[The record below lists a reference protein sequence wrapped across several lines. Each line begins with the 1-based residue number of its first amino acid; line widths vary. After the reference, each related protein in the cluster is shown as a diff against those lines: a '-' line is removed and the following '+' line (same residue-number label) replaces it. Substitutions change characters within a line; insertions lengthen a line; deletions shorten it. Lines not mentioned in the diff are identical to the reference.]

1 MDMHAAICHWGM
13 AYSKGKRVGLRA
25 CVCECKAVVYSLP
38 YLRSGAATN
47 DTSLPLHPSSL
58 PTSILLLFIAQRWS
72 FFWATLCGRDRGS
85 GACAKSLSCCRKCG
99 TCSSVSRIGQP
110 MSGKNLVLEHTLV
123 VLSARARRWRG
134 SAPATVPSWWLM
146 CFRSSAA

>member
-1 MDMHAAICHWGM
+1 MSMDMHAAVGHWGM
-13 AYSKGKRVGLRA
+13 TYSKRKRVGLRA
-25 CVCECKAVVYSLP
+25 CVCACKAVVYSLP

-58 PTSILLLFIAQRWS
+58 PTSIILLFMAQRWS

-99 TCSSVSRIGQP
+99 TCSSVSRIGLCQERI
-110 MSGKNLVLEHTLV
+110 VCWV
-123 VLSARARRWRG
+123 VLLWWYRRVRG
-134 SAPATVPSWWLM
+134 GGVGRHLRLCS
-146 CFRSSAA
+146 RGG